1 MSTYREQ
8 RHGRAGGSRT
18 RWLVLGAILLVI
30 AVAVA
35 LIVLYSGGGSGATG
49 Y

>member
-18 RWLVLGAILLVI
+18 RWLVIAAILLAI

-35 LIVLYSGGGSGATG
+35 LIVLYSGGGSAATG